1 MPMFERCSN
10 EIPTAHVAAARRR
23 CGRRAHSRPP
33 RSRADRPT
41 AATRL
46 SDRCAQGGASAF
58 LENDSRGVQS
68 RRARG
73 NRSRRGG
80 QAASVFR
87 ALRRAPR
94 RGQAEAY
101 ANPARILL
109 ERSTDLTET
118 ARALCSRR
126 FSTTDYGSELAP
138 GVADAAKRG
147 EHEQDD
153 QQDPHPSSHRRH
165 LLVGQHSVTA
175 DSLSCGRKAKPSPG
189 CGGRGRRSARSRT
202 VTGR

>member
-23 CGRRAHSRPP
+23 CGRRAHSGPP

-80 QAASVFR
+80 QAASVLR

-101 ANPARILL
+101 ANQARILL

-126 FSTTDYGSELAP
+126 FSTTDYGSGASA
-138 GVADAAKRG
+138 G
-147 EHEQDD
+147 
-153 QQDPHPSSHRRH
+153 SSRRR
-165 LLVGQHSVTA
+165 QTA
-175 DSLSCGRKAKPSPG
+175 RA
-189 CGGRGRRSARSRT
+189 RARRSAGSTPKQPQTSPPRRATLSH
-202 VTGR
+202 G